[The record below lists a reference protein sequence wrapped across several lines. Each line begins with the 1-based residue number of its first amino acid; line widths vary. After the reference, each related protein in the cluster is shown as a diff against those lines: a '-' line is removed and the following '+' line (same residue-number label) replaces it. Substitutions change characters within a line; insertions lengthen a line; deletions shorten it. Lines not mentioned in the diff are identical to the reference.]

1 MLEILIMNLILQEA
15 RDAFIEALDD
25 YIKKCQELSTEINQS
40 KDHDNAGSTKM
51 ESKDFEKDGHFGH
64 GSGGCLN
71 KGGCLD
77 KGGNLSKDS
86 RFDKYD

>member
-51 ESKDFEKDGHFGH
+51 ESKDFEKDEEEE
-64 GSGGCLN
+64 
-71 KGGCLD
+71 
-77 KGGNLSKDS
+77 KDFKQMMN
-86 RFDKYD
+86 RFTHLLQGFAFQLTSTNSI

>member
-1 MLEILIMNLILQEA
+1 MLEILILNLILQEA

-51 ESKDFEKDGHFGH
+51 ESKDFEKDEEEE
-64 GSGGCLN
+64 
-71 KGGCLD
+71 
-77 KGGNLSKDS
+77 KDFKQMMN
-86 RFDKYD
+86 RFTHLLQGFAFQLASTNSI

>member
-1 MLEILIMNLILQEA
+1 MNLILQEA

-51 ESKDFEKDGHFGH
+51 ESKDFEKDEEE
-64 GSGGCLN
+64 
-71 KGGCLD
+71 
-77 KGGNLSKDS
+77 KDFKQMMN
-86 RFDKYD
+86 RFTHLLQGFAFQLASTNSI

>member
-51 ESKDFEKDGHFGH
+51 ESKDFEKDEEEE
-64 GSGGCLN
+64 
-71 KGGCLD
+71 
-77 KGGNLSKDS
+77 KDFKQMMN
-86 RFDKYD
+86 RFTHLLQGFAFQLASTNSI

>member
-51 ESKDFEKDGHFGH
+51 ESKDFEK
-64 GSGGCLN
+64 N
-71 KGGCLD
+71 EEEE
-77 KGGNLSKDS
+77 KDFKQMMN
-86 RFDKYD
+86 RFTHLLQGFAFQLASTNSI

>member
-51 ESKDFEKDGHFGH
+51 ESKDFEKDEEE
-64 GSGGCLN
+64 
-71 KGGCLD
+71 
-77 KGGNLSKDS
+77 KDFKQMMN
-86 RFDKYD
+86 RFTHLLQGFAFQLASTNSI

>member
-1 MLEILIMNLILQEA
+1 MNLIFQEA

-51 ESKDFEKDGHFGH
+51 ESKDFEKDEEEE
-64 GSGGCLN
+64 
-71 KGGCLD
+71 
-77 KGGNLSKDS
+77 KDFKQMMN
-86 RFDKYD
+86 RFTHLLQGFAFQLASTNSI

>member
-1 MLEILIMNLILQEA
+1 MNLILQEA

-51 ESKDFEKDGHFGH
+51 ESKDFEKDEEEE
-64 GSGGCLN
+64 
-71 KGGCLD
+71 
-77 KGGNLSKDS
+77 KDFKQMMN
-86 RFDKYD
+86 RFTHLLQGFAFQLASTNSI